1 VGERPCLSESFKTHM
16 KNGKMRAVGV
26 LPGKRAVSLVSHSA
40 PEIAS
45 ASQVKIRTIEVGICG
60 TDREICSFAY
70 GTPPDGSEFLVLGH
84 EALGEVVE
92 VGASASQFKVGDLV
106 VPSVRRPCPHRS
118 CSPCQSDRQD
128 FCFTG
133 DFTERGIKMTH
144 GFLTEYFVD
153 DEKHLNLVPADLRD
167 VGVLVEPLTVAEKA
181 LAQVWQVQQ
190 RLPWENLTAGKG
202 KGYGK
207 TAVVLGAGPVGILGC
222 MTLLVN
228 GFTTF
233 VYSRSPAPNPKSELV
248 NSLGAK
254 YISAQTVPLA
264 RFAAEVGP
272 VDLVY
277 EAAGVAQI
285 SFDVMKLLALNG
297 IFVFTGIPAEK
308 PAIPIDADCLMRD
321 LVLKNQVII
330 GTVNAD
336 RPAFEGA
343 IRDLGVFKRRWPE
356 ALGSVITGRF
366 QMEDFEDLL
375 LDKGAGIKSV
385 ITLE

>member
-1 VGERPCLSESFKTHM
+1 M
-16 KNGKMRAVGV
+16 NMRAVGV
-26 LPGKRAVSLVSHSA
+26 MPAKRAVGMVSQPA
-40 PEIAS
+40 PEITS

-60 TDREICSFAY
+60 TDREICNFEY

-92 VGASASQFKVGDLV
+92 VGSSSSQLKPGDLV
-106 VPSVRRPCPHRS
+106 VPSVRRPCPHHS

-153 DEKHLNLVPADLRD
+153 EERHLNFVPRELRD

-181 LAQVWQVQQ
+181 MAQVWQVQQ
-190 RLPWENLTAGKG
+190 RLPWEASAIKSNGRG
-202 KGYGK
+202 HGK
-207 TAVVLGAGPVGILGC
+207 TAVVLGAGPVGILGA

-233 VYSRSPAPNPKSELV
+233 VYSRSPAPNPKSDLV
-248 NSLGAK
+248 NAIGAK
-254 YISAQTVPLA
+254 YISSQTVPL
-264 RFAAEVGP
+264 RQFAAEVGP

-285 SFDVMKLLALNG
+285 SFEVMKLMGLNG

-308 PAIPIDADCLMRD
+308 PAIPVEADCLMRD

-343 IRDLGVFKRRWPE
+343 IHDLGLFKKRWPE
-356 ALGSVITGRF
+356 ALRSLITGRYP
-366 QMEDFEDLL
+366 MEDFGDLVFG
-375 LDKGAGIKSV
+375 KTAGIKSV
-385 ITLE
+385 ISLE